1 MQLDKGINK
10 RKGNPGMKKTLYI
23 KVKYFYCE
31 YSIMHEYNVYNYF
44 HFTLIIKKL
53 IARTTIAI

>member
-23 KVKYFYCE
+23 KVE
-31 YSIMHEYNVYNYF
+31 NLSQNI
-44 HFTLIIKKL
+44 FTENIITCMSG
-53 IARTTIAI
+53 IYTIIFISL